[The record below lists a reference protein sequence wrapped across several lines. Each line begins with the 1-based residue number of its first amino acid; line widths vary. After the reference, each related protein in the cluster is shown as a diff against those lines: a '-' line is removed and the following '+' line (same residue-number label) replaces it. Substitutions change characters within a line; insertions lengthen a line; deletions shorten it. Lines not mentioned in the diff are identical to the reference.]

1 MLIRLRGYVP
11 FLFAYDIN
19 RFWHGVAHLFQI
31 MVEHSSSV
39 RCLAITDN
47 NEIVLSGGEDGV
59 ILVCSLSLGCTE
71 KKLSGHFDC
80 VTVIRLSADNSI
92 AVSGN
97 TPIIHIPQIIKKKK
111 YGSEFMVCNF
121 FNPFVM
127 FYNSVTNR

>member
-1 MLIRLRGYVP
+1 MAFVS
-11 FLFAYDIN
+11 
-19 RFWHGVAHLFQI
+19 FQI

-97 TPIIHIPQIIKKKK
+97 APIPHRLRIPRIIKNRKKL
-111 YGSEFMVCNF
+111 
-121 FNPFVM
+121 
-127 FYNSVTNR
+127 

>member
-1 MLIRLRGYVP
+1 
-11 FLFAYDIN
+11 
-19 RFWHGVAHLFQI
+19 

-97 TPIIHIPQIIKKKK
+97 APIQHRPRIPRIIKNKKNT
-111 YGSEFMVCNF
+111 GQNLW
-121 FNPFVM
+121 FVI
-127 FYNSVTNR
+127 FSTHS